1 MYPAIASSKSAVA
14 PLVAA
19 PVLNAMTIDVEDY
32 FHVSAFASSVSP
44 SAWPS
49 LESRVVRNTERLIEI
64 FDECDVTAT
73 FFVLGWVAERY
84 PNLVRQIAAGGHEI
98 ASHGYWHQLVYDQTP
113 AQFREDVRRARGAIE
128 AAASVPVTGYRAP
141 SFSITKSSL
150 WALDVLIE
158 EGYAYDSSIYP
169 IRHDRYG
176 IPDWPREFRQVRR
189 PAGMI
194 WELPGTTVRLGSMN
208 MPIGGGGYFRWL
220 PYGWTRQGIARL
232 NDVEGRAAMF
242 YLHPWEI
249 DPDQPRLSGTFLSR
263 LRHYHNLVATTDR
276 LRRLLREFPFGS
288 VSAVLA
294 QAPLLANAGSF
305 RD

>member
-1 MYPAIASSKSAVA
+1 MSPALAPSKYALADAVSS
-14 PLVAA
+14 

-44 SAWPS
+44 ATWPS
-49 LESRVVRNTERLIEI
+49 LESRVVRNTERLLELL
-64 FDECDVTAT
+64 DECDVTAT

-84 PNLVRQIAAGGHEI
+84 PGLVRRIASGGHEI
-98 ASHGYWHQLVYDQTP
+98 ASHGYLHQLVYDQTP
-113 AQFREDVRRARGAIE
+113 ALFREDLRRARAAIE
-128 AAASVPVTGYRAP
+128 AAASVPVAGYRAP
-141 SFSITKSSL
+141 SFSVTKASL

-158 EGYAYDSSIYP
+158 EGFVYDSSIYP

-176 IPDWPREFRQVRR
+176 IPDWPREFRQVHR
-189 PAGMI
+189 PAGTI
-194 WELPGTTVRLGSMN
+194 WELPGTTVRLGRMN

-249 DPDQPRLSGTFLSR
+249 DPDQPRLSGPLVSR
-263 LRHYHNLVATTDR
+263 LRHYHNLAATTDR
-276 LRRLLREFPFGS
+276 LRRLLREFPFGP

-294 QAPLLANAGSF
+294 QAPLLANAVSF
-305 RD
+305 GD